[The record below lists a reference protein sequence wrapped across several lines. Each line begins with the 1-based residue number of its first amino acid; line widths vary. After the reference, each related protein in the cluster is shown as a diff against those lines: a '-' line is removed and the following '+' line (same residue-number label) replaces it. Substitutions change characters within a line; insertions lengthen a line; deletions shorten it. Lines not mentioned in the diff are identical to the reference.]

1 MKFKYILPLLVF
13 SSVNINMGAQEVEKK
28 LDEAKSLYKDGN
40 LEETRF
46 ALQQALNE
54 LDIIIGKEILELLP
68 AKMNNLDA
76 NMANDQVTGA
86 SAGFAGLYVDRTYG
100 GNEGQNEAS
109 VQLISDSPL
118 LSGINAVLAM
128 PAIMAS
134 QNPDQKRIK
143 VDGYKALM
151 QKNANEEGV
160 VSYDVQIPFGNSLIT
175 FSCKGFSS
183 ENEVISMVNTIP
195 VSKIVAKAK

>member
-13 SSVNINMGAQEVEKK
+13 SSVNINMGAQEVGKK

-134 QNPDQKRIK
+134 QNPDQKS
-143 VDGYKALM
+143 G
-151 QKNANEEGV
+151 Q
-160 VSYDVQIPFGNSLIT
+160 
-175 FSCKGFSS
+175 
-183 ENEVISMVNTIP
+183 
-195 VSKIVAKAK
+195 